1 MFELIQAYKIM
12 VVLVTCKNEED
23 PFKMKVL
30 EWSHYKSMR
39 ILPDAQRQLTSQ
51 YVDRSGRK
59 GLIWKVQFSKCLS
72 TQHGSDCYHNC
83 LVKILSK
90 LENLITKII

>member
-1 MFELIQAYKIM
+1 MVATLYIDFSDAQWQLNLQSVVFELIQAYEIM

-39 ILPDAQRQLTSQ
+39 IFPDAQRQLTSQ

-59 GLIWKVQFSKCLS
+59 GLIWKVQVWKC
-72 TQHGSDCYHNC
+72 
-83 LVKILSK
+83 
-90 LENLITKII
+90 